1 MSECQGNPGG
11 EQSSFVVVYILR
23 RALFIFIFFF
33 LHLLL
38 VMSFLSPDSV
48 WRGGDGVNL
57 VFVSIKSFLSLK
69 ENVSMFQVD
78 LGK

>member
-1 MSECQGNPGG
+1 
-11 EQSSFVVVYILR
+11 
-23 RALFIFIFFF
+23 
-33 LHLLL
+33 
-38 VMSFLSPDSV
+38 MSFLSPDSV

>member
-1 MSECQGNPGG
+1 ML
-11 EQSSFVVVYILR
+11 Y
-23 RALFIFIFFF
+23 LFLFF